1 MASRFSMFLAEL
13 KRRKVTRVAVVYALV
28 GIGVIEAADLI
39 LPRMTAPEVVLDILV
54 LAVVLGFPIALVL
67 AWAVDLT
74 PEGIQRTP
82 GLTPEELAAQG
93 PVGWRA
99 SSWVLFGAALAV
111 VGAGGYFA
119 FFRGGGAETTGGV
132 SAEPPMELVENRV
145 AVMPFE
151 NRTGREDLE
160 TLGDVVAEVLTEG
173 LIRTEMVEV
182 VPTSVTIPFAR
193 EAGSGSSEIVLEGR
207 AWTLADETKAGTVVR
222 GAYYVLGDS
231 LRIQAEISDEQN
243 QSVFWSEQV
252 TWLAAEP
259 MGAVGE
265 MRQKVLSALAIR
277 FDPRIV
283 DEGLDVF
290 FGSRLPRYEAYE
302 AHMKAGDAIFSPNQ
316 DNEEILRHSL
326 RAFELDSTFYAPLVN
341 AAWASSG
348 RDPWYA
354 DSLLD
359 IVESHEDDLGTM
371 TLSFLRVMR
380 SRLHGDLEEEYLAS
394 RAFGDWSGLFGQGLW
409 QLGWAALRVNR
420 PHEALEV
427 LLRADPR
434 SYTLRGEVGYWTSVT
449 EVHHLLGRHE
459 EELALARQGRE
470 RFPESATALR
480 NELMTLAALGRVEGV
495 LAGLEELITL
505 TSGSPAG
512 ALHIIAR
519 ELRAHGHPDVA
530 SEVLDR
536 LLSWYQGRPPSE
548 LETQTSRYYRAITH
562 YLAGELDEAEA
573 LFTGIR
579 SEELTGDRTADR
591 RRLVYSVGYLGAMA
605 ARRGDREEA
614 LRLSEELANVDF
626 SFLNG
631 LHTLWRGRI
640 AALLGDRE
648 EAMALLL
655 EAHAQG
661 RPFGWSWH
669 RDVDLESL
677 RDYPP
682 FQEFLRPKG

>member
-1 MASRFSMFLAEL
+1 MFLAEL

-119 FFRGGGAETTGGV
+119 FFRGGGSETTESV
-132 SAEPPMELVENRV
+132 SAEASSGLVENRV

-252 TWLAAEP
+252 TWLAADP
-259 MGAVGE
+259 MGGIGELRQRVLTAMAV
-265 MRQKVLSALAIR
+265 R
-277 FDPRIV
+277 FDPRMV
-283 DEGLDVF
+283 EEFEGW
-290 FGSRLPRYEAYE
+290 FGERLPRYEAYE
-302 AHMKAGDAIFSPNQ
+302 AHMLAMDAIFGLSQNGNQ
-316 DNEEILRHSL
+316 ALSLSL
-326 RAFELDSTFYAPLVN
+326 RAFELDSTFFAPLIN
-341 AAWASSG
+341 AAYLSA
-348 RDPWYA
+348 DPA
-354 DSLLD
+354 VKDSLLD
-359 IVESHEDDLGTM
+359 IVEAHRDDLSSLEGTSLEIFRAR
-371 TLSFLRVMR
+371 THG
-380 SRLHGDLEEEYLAS
+380 RLQDEYLAS
-394 RAFGDWSGLFGQGLW
+394 RAWTGTQAGVGQGLW
-409 QLGWAALRVNR
+409 QHGWAALRVNR
-420 PHEALEV
+420 PHEASEV
-427 LLRADPR
+427 LLKADPD
-434 SYTLRGEVGYWTSVT
+434 SHSLRGEVGYWTSVT
-449 EVHHLLGRHE
+449 ETYHLLGRHE
-459 EELALARQGRE
+459 EELDVARQGRE
-470 RFPESATALR
+470 LFPGSPTAMR

-505 TSGSPAG
+505 TTGSPTAR
-512 ALHIIAR
+512 LLDISR
-519 ELRAHGHPDVA
+519 ELQRHGHRA
-530 SEVLDR
+530 EAGEVLDR
-536 LLSWYQGRPPSE
+536 ALSWYESRPPSE
-548 LETQTSRYYRAITH
+548 LETQTSRYSRAITH
-562 YLAGELDEAEA
+562 YLAGEWDEAEA

-591 RRLVYSVGYLGAMA
+591 RRLVFSVGYLGAMA